1 MTYRE
6 DLPENCPPD
15 TAIRIEQT
23 AIFYRLIEQW
33 PPTERD
39 FHSVWELHPERH
51 RRLRIEECKAKGLS
65 VFDTPQAAQVISD
78 KYEEHSHKTVCEVR
92 ITPDSGKIQQGYTNH
107 YTWWPFRDC
116 EPADLC
122 SEYKP

>member
-23 AIFYRLIEQW
+23 TVFYRLIEEW

-39 FHSVWELHPERH
+39 FDSVWELHPERH
-51 RRLRIEECKAKGLS
+51 QRLRENECRAKGLS
-65 VFDTPQAAQVISD
+65 VFDTPQAAQIIVA

-92 ITPDSGKIQQGYTNH
+92 NYP
-107 YTWWPFRDC
+107 
-116 EPADLC
+116 
-122 SEYKP
+122 